1 MSEIRLHRVSSQI
14 REEIGGM
21 ILRGV
26 VKDPRVNTT
35 LSITEVKVS
44 KDFSSAKVYISSFGS
59 PEELDRGIE
68 GLNNA
73 AGFIQSRLAKHLNT
87 RNTPKLVF
95 FPDHSIEY
103 GTEMI
108 KKLGELDL

>member
-1 MSEIRLHRVSSQI
+1 MSEIRIQRVTAQI
-14 REEIGGM
+14 RDEIGIM

-26 VKDPRVNTT
+26 VKDPRVNSS
-35 LSITEVKVS
+35 LSITEVKLS
-44 KDFSSAKVYISSFGS
+44 KDFSSAKIYISSFGS
-59 PEELDRGIE
+59 PKELEKGIE

-73 AGFIQSRLAKHLNT
+73 AGFIQSRLARHLNT

-108 KKLGELDL
+108 KKLGEMDL

>member
-14 REEIGGM
+14 REEIGRM

-59 PEELDRGIE
+59 PTELDKGIE